1 MTPILVQFDFFYFI
15 EKSEERKKIS
25 LGRNGL
31 ISDTEFFSD
40 LLFFFFIFL
49 KECDK
54 VS

>member
-31 ISDTEFFSD
+31 ISDTEFFFAD
-40 LLFFFFIFL
+40 LLLFFLLFF
-49 KECDK
+49 
-54 VS
+54 

>member
-15 EKSEERKKIS
+15 EKSEKKIP

-40 LLFFFFIFL
+40 LLFFFLFF
-49 KECDK
+49 
-54 VS
+54 